1 MRVVGLA
8 KEFVMT
14 DETRNPGPGQPHTVK
29 AGVFD
34 ALFGKKGPNGELMS
48 DGKPVLLTDVP
59 PDAGDDLED

>member
-1 MRVVGLA
+1 
-8 KEFVMT
+8 MT